1 MHKKALNV
9 IFEWMYYCYVKLHR
23 YMLNNLAGLVTRLF
37 RSGGRTHTAW
47 EETHGGGGVV
57 AW

>member
-1 MHKKALNV
+1 
-9 IFEWMYYCYVKLHR
+9 
-23 YMLNNLAGLVTRLF
+23 MLYSSGCITVMLSYIDICLKNLAGLVTRLF
-37 RSGGRTHTAW
+37 RSGGRTQTAW